1 MKSTVS
7 LIIAAILAGT
17 LIVSCRNDRYVAS
30 VTELQLASVSPSTG
44 YSGGIVKVLGRNF
57 SEVFGE
63 NKVFVGELEAQVL
76 EYNAWD
82 LTIVLPAQAPG
93 VYEITVQTPKG
104 TVSGLQFEYR
114 EKPEHEYVLS
124 TIAGGSTGFEDGNGA
139 DAKIHQPEGLAMD
152 RGGNLW
158 ITQRGTSGHAIRR
171 MDPNYNV
178 TTVVETELPWHCV
191 FDAAGDFYFTAK
203 DKASVFKVTPE
214 GELSAVTFTGGVLDN
229 PMDVEFDNDG
239 AMWIASRNNNVVYVV
254 KDGAVK
260 ETYKV
265 TYPTCLAL
273 DAKGRMII
281 GSTTAGYMYMVED
294 GELVT
299 IAGNGQYA
307 KSDNPDGVSGDTS
320 TASVGQ
326 TNGVFAAKDGSI
338 WFCDVSNQ
346 LVRKLSPD
354 ASGDYAKG
362 RIETIASGF
371 YPSDVYVT
379 DDCMRIYVSSATS
392 HTIRLIEVF

>member
-17 LIVSCRNDRYVAS
+17 VIVSCRNDRYVAS

-44 YSGGIVKVLGRNF
+44 YSGGIVKILGRNF

-63 NKVFVGELEAQVL
+63 NRVFVGELEAQVL

-114 EKPEHEYVLS
+114 EKPEHSYYVS
-124 TIAGGSTGFEDGNGA
+124 IIAGSSAGTVDGTGTQAQFNY
-139 DAKIHQPEGLAMD
+139 PEGLTMD
-152 RGGNLW
+152 SGGNLW
-158 ITQRGTSGHAIRR
+158 IAQRGATYSIRK
-171 MDPNYNV
+171 MDQNYNV
-178 TTVVETELPWHCV
+178 TTVVETELPWHCA

-214 GELSAVTFTGGVLDN
+214 GELSAVTFTGGALDN

-239 AMWIASRNNNVVYVV
+239 AMWIASRNNNIVYVV
-254 KDGAVK
+254 KDGAVTK
-260 ETYKV
+260 TYDV

-307 KSDNPDGVSGDTS
+307 KSDNPNGVSGDTS
-320 TASVGQ
+320 TASIGQ
-326 TNGVFAAKDGSI
+326 INGVFAAADGSI
-338 WFCDVSNQ
+338 WFCDVVNEQ
-346 LVRKLSPD
+346 VRKFSPD

-371 YPSDVYVT
+371 RPSDVYVT
-379 DDCMRIYVSSATS
+379 DDCTRIYVSSATTY
-392 HTIRLIEVF
+392 TIRLIEVF

>member
-7 LIIAAILAGT
+7 LIIA
-17 LIVSCRNDRYVAS
+17 YVAS

-44 YSGGIVKVLGRNF
+44 YSGGIVKILGRNF

-63 NKVFVGELEAQVL
+63 NRVFVGELEAQVL

-82 LTIVLPAQAPG
+82 LTIVLPAQEPG
-93 VYEITVQTPKG
+93 LYEITVQTPKG

-114 EKPEHEYVLS
+114 EKPEHSYYIS
-124 TIAGGSTGFEDGNGA
+124 IIAGSSAGTVDGNGTQA
-139 DAKIHQPEGLAMD
+139 QFNYPEGLAMD
-152 RGGNLW
+152 SDGNLW
-158 ITQRGTSGHAIRR
+158 IAQRGATYSIRK
-171 MDPNYNV
+171 MDQNYNV
-178 TTVVETELPWHCV
+178 STVVKTELPWHCA

-214 GELSAVTFTGGVLDN
+214 GELSAVTFTGGALDN

-239 AMWIASRNNNVVYVV
+239 AMWVASRNNNIVYVV
-254 KDGAVK
+254 KDGAVTK
-260 ETYKV
+260 TYDV

-273 DAKGRMII
+273 DGKGRMII

-294 GELVT
+294 GELVA
-299 IAGNGQYA
+299 IAGNGEYA

-338 WFCDVSNQ
+338 WFCDVANE

-354 ASGDYAKG
+354 ASGDYTKG
-362 RIETIASGF
+362 RIETIANGF
-371 YPSDVYVT
+371 RPSDVYVT
-379 DDCMRIYVSSATS
+379 DDCTRIYVSSATTY
-392 HTIRLIEVF
+392 TIRLIEVF

>member
-30 VTELQLASVSPSTG
+30 VTELQLVSVSPSTG
-44 YSGGIVKVLGRNF
+44 YSGGIVKILGRNF

-63 NKVFVGELEAQVL
+63 NRVFVGELEAQVL

-114 EKPEHEYVLS
+114 EKPEHSYYVS
-124 TIAGGSTGFEDGNGA
+124 IIAGSSAGTVDGTGTQAQFNY
-139 DAKIHQPEGLAMD
+139 PEGLTMD
-152 RGGNLW
+152 SGGNLW
-158 ITQRGTSGHAIRR
+158 IAQRGATYSIRK
-171 MDPNYNV
+171 MDQNYNV
-178 TTVVETELPWHCV
+178 TTVVETELPWHCA

-214 GELSAVTFTGGVLDN
+214 GELSAVTFTGGALDN

-239 AMWIASRNNNVVYVV
+239 AMWIASRNNNIVYVV
-254 KDGAVK
+254 KDGAVTK
-260 ETYKV
+260 TYDV

-307 KSDNPDGVSGDTS
+307 KSDNPNGVSGDTS

-326 TNGVFAAKDGSI
+326 INGVFAAADGSI
-338 WFCDVSNQ
+338 WFCDVVNEQ
-346 LVRKLSPD
+346 VRKFSPD

-371 YPSDVYVT
+371 RPSDVYVT
-379 DDCMRIYVSSATS
+379 DDCTRIYVSSATTY
-392 HTIRLIEVF
+392 TIRLIEVF

>member
-7 LIIAAILAGT
+7 LIIAAILVGT

-30 VTELQLASVSPSTG
+30 VTELQLVSVSPSTG
-44 YSGGIVKVLGRNF
+44 YSGGIVKILGRNF

-63 NKVFVGELEAQVL
+63 NKVFIGELEAQVL

-82 LTIVLPAQAPG
+82 LTVVLPAQAPG

-114 EKPEHEYVLS
+114 EKPEHSYYVS
-124 TIAGGSTGFEDGNGA
+124 IIAGSSAGTVDGTGTQAQFNY
-139 DAKIHQPEGLAMD
+139 PEGLAMD
-152 RGGNLW
+152 SEGNLW
-158 ITQRGTSGHAIRR
+158 ITQRGATYSIRK
-171 MDPNYNV
+171 MDQNYNV
-178 TTVVETELPWHCV
+178 TTVVETELPWHCA

-214 GELSAVTFTGGVLDN
+214 GELSAVTFTGGALDN

-239 AMWIASRNNNVVYVV
+239 AMWIASRNNNIVYVV
-254 KDGAVK
+254 KDGAVTK
-260 ETYKV
+260 TYDV

-307 KSDNPDGVSGDTS
+307 KSDNPNGVSGDTS

-326 TNGVFAAKDGSI
+326 INGVFAAADGSI
-338 WFCDVSNQ
+338 WFCDVVNEQ
-346 LVRKLSPD
+346 VRKFSPD

-371 YPSDVYVT
+371 RPSDVYVT
-379 DDCMRIYVSSATS
+379 DDCTRIYVSSATTY
-392 HTIRLIEVF
+392 TIRLIEVF

>member
-1 MKSTVS
+1 MS
-7 LIIAAILAGT
+7 
-17 LIVSCRNDRYVAS
+17 S
-30 VTELQLASVSPSTG
+30 VTELQLVSVSPSTG
-44 YSGGIVKVLGRNF
+44 YSGGIVKILGRNF

-63 NKVFVGELEAQVL
+63 NRVFVGELEAQVL

-114 EKPEHEYVLS
+114 EKPEHSYYVS
-124 TIAGGSTGFEDGNGA
+124 IIAGSSAGTVDGTGTQAQFNY
-139 DAKIHQPEGLAMD
+139 PEGLTMD
-152 RGGNLW
+152 SGGNLW
-158 ITQRGTSGHAIRR
+158 IAQRGATYSIRK
-171 MDPNYNV
+171 MDQNYNV
-178 TTVVETELPWHCV
+178 TTVVETELPWHCA

-214 GELSAVTFTGGVLDN
+214 GELSAVTFTGGALDN

-239 AMWIASRNNNVVYVV
+239 AMWIASRNNNIVYVV
-254 KDGAVK
+254 KDGAVTK
-260 ETYKV
+260 TYDV

-307 KSDNPDGVSGDTS
+307 KSDNPNGVSGDTS

-326 TNGVFAAKDGSI
+326 INGVFAAADGSI
-338 WFCDVSNQ
+338 WFCDVVNEQ
-346 LVRKLSPD
+346 VRKFSPD

-371 YPSDVYVT
+371 RPSDVYVT
-379 DDCMRIYVSSATS
+379 DDCTRIYVSSATTY
-392 HTIRLIEVF
+392 TIRLIEVF

>member
-17 LIVSCRNDRYVAS
+17 VIVSCRNDRYVAS

-44 YSGGIVKVLGRNF
+44 YSGGIVKILGRNF

-63 NKVFVGELEAQVL
+63 NRVFVGELEAQVL

-82 LTIVLPAQAPG
+82 LTVVLPAQEPG
-93 VYEITVQTPKG
+93 LYEITVQTPKG

-114 EKPEHEYVLS
+114 EKPEHSYYVS
-124 TIAGGSTGFEDGNGA
+124 IIAGSSAGTVDGNGTQA
-139 DAKIHQPEGLAMD
+139 QFNYPEGLAMD
-152 RGGNLW
+152 SEGNLW
-158 ITQRGTSGHAIRR
+158 ITQRGTSGTAIRK

-178 TTVVETELPWHCV
+178 TTVVKTELPWHCA

-203 DKASVFKVTPE
+203 GKASVFKVTPE

-239 AMWIASRNNNVVYVV
+239 AMWVASRDNNIVYVV
-254 KDGAVK
+254 KDGAVTK
-260 ETYKV
+260 TYDV
-265 TYPTCLAL
+265 TDPTCFAL
-273 DAKGRMII
+273 DGKGRMII

-294 GELVT
+294 GELVA
-299 IAGNGQYA
+299 IAGNGEYA

-326 TNGVFAAKDGSI
+326 TNGMFAAKDGSI

-346 LVRKLSPD
+346 LVRKLTPD
-354 ASGDYAKG
+354 ASGDYTKG

-379 DDCMRIYVSSATS
+379 DDCTRIYVSSATS
-392 HTIRLIEVF
+392 QSIRLIEVF

>member
-17 LIVSCRNDRYVAS
+17 VIVSCRNDRYVAS

-44 YSGGIVKVLGRNF
+44 YSGGIVKILGRNF

-63 NKVFVGELEAQVL
+63 NRVFVGELEAQVL

-114 EKPEHEYVLS
+114 EKPEHSYYVS
-124 TIAGGSTGFEDGNGA
+124 IIAGSSAGTVDGTGTQAQFNY
-139 DAKIHQPEGLAMD
+139 PEGLTMD
-152 RGGNLW
+152 SGGNLW
-158 ITQRGTSGHAIRR
+158 IAQRGATYSIRK
-171 MDPNYNV
+171 MDQNYNV
-178 TTVVETELPWHCV
+178 TTVVETELPWHCA

-214 GELSAVTFTGGVLDN
+214 GELSAVTFTGGALDN

-239 AMWIASRNNNVVYVV
+239 AMWIASRNNNIVYVV
-254 KDGAVK
+254 KDGAVTK
-260 ETYKV
+260 TYDV

-307 KSDNPDGVSGDTS
+307 KSDNPNGVSGDTS

-326 TNGVFAAKDGSI
+326 INGVFAAADGSI
-338 WFCDVSNQ
+338 WFCDVVNEQ
-346 LVRKLSPD
+346 VRKFSPD

-371 YPSDVYVT
+371 RPSDVYVT
-379 DDCMRIYVSSATS
+379 DDCTRIYVSSATTY
-392 HTIRLIEVF
+392 TIRLIEVF

>member
-1 MKSTVS
+1 MRSTVS
-7 LIIAAILAGT
+7 LIIAAILVGT

-30 VTELQLASVSPSTG
+30 VTELQLVSVSPSTG
-44 YSGGIVKVLGRNF
+44 YSGGIVKILGRNF

-63 NKVFVGELEAQVL
+63 NKVFIGELEAQVL

-82 LTIVLPAQAPG
+82 LTVVLPAQAPG

-114 EKPEHEYVLS
+114 EKPEHSYYVS
-124 TIAGGSTGFEDGNGA
+124 IIAGSSAGTVDGTGTQAQFNY
-139 DAKIHQPEGLAMD
+139 PEGLTMD
-152 RGGNLW
+152 SGGNLW
-158 ITQRGTSGHAIRR
+158 IAQRGATYSIRK
-171 MDPNYNV
+171 MDQNYNV
-178 TTVVETELPWHCV
+178 TTVVETELPWHCA

-214 GELSAVTFTGGVLDN
+214 GELSAVTFTGGALDN

-239 AMWIASRNNNVVYVV
+239 AMWIASRNNNIVYVV
-254 KDGAVK
+254 KDGAVTK
-260 ETYKV
+260 TYDV

-307 KSDNPDGVSGDTS
+307 KSDNPNGVSGDTS

-326 TNGVFAAKDGSI
+326 INGVFAAADGSI
-338 WFCDVSNQ
+338 WFCDVVNEQ
-346 LVRKLSPD
+346 VRKFSPD

-371 YPSDVYVT
+371 RPSDVYVT
-379 DDCMRIYVSSATS
+379 DDCTRIYVSSATTY
-392 HTIRLIEVF
+392 TIRLIEVF

>member
-7 LIIAAILAGT
+7 LIIAVILAGA
-17 LIVSCRNDRYVAS
+17 VMSSCRNDRYVAS

-44 YSGGIVKVLGRNF
+44 YSGGIVKILGRNF

-63 NKVFVGELEAQVL
+63 NKVFIGELEAQVL

-82 LTIVLPAQAPG
+82 LTVVLPAQEPG
-93 VYEITVQTPKG
+93 IYEITVQTPKG

-114 EKPEHEYVLS
+114 EKPEHEYIVS
-124 TIAGGSTGFEDGNGA
+124 TIAGGAAGFEDGNGA
-139 DAKIHQPEGLAMD
+139 DAKIHQPEGIAMD
-152 RGGNLW
+152 SDGNLW
-158 ITQRGTSGHAIRR
+158 ITQRGTSGHAVRK
-171 MDPNYNV
+171 MDAGYNV
-178 TTVVETELPWHCV
+178 TTVAETELPWHCA
-191 FDAAGDFYFTAK
+191 FDASGDFYFTAK
-203 DKASVFKVTPE
+203 DKASVFRLTPE
-214 GELSAVTFTGGVLDN
+214 GQLSAVEIAGGVLDN
-229 PMDVEFDNDG
+229 PMDVEFDNEG
-239 AMWIASRNNNVVYVV
+239 AMWVASRNNDKVYVV
-254 KDGAVK
+254 TGGAVTK
-260 ETYKV
+260 TYEVKF
-265 TYPTCLAL
+265 PTCLDL
-273 DAKGRMII
+273 DGQGRMII
-281 GSTTAGYMYMVED
+281 GSTTAGYMYMVKD

-299 IAGNGQYA
+299 IAGNGEYA
-307 KSDNPDGVSGDTS
+307 KSENPDGVAGDTS

-346 LVRKLSPD
+346 LVRKLTPD

-379 DDCMRIYVSSATS
+379 DDCMKIYVSSATTN
-392 HTIRLIEVF
+392 TIRLIEVF

>member
-7 LIIAAILAGT
+7 LIIAAILVGT

-30 VTELQLASVSPSTG
+30 VTELQLVSVSPSTG
-44 YSGGIVKVLGRNF
+44 YSGGIVKILGRNF

-63 NKVFVGELEAQVL
+63 NRVFVGELEAQVL

-114 EKPEHEYVLS
+114 EKPEHSYYVS
-124 TIAGGSTGFEDGNGA
+124 IIAGSSAGTVDGTGTQAQFNY
-139 DAKIHQPEGLAMD
+139 PEGLTMD
-152 RGGNLW
+152 SGGNLW
-158 ITQRGTSGHAIRR
+158 IAQRGATYSIRK
-171 MDPNYNV
+171 MDQNYNV
-178 TTVVETELPWHCV
+178 TTVVETELPWHCA

-214 GELSAVTFTGGVLDN
+214 GELSAVTFTGGALDN

-239 AMWIASRNNNVVYVV
+239 AMWIASRNNNIVYVV
-254 KDGAVK
+254 KDGAVTK
-260 ETYKV
+260 TYDV

-307 KSDNPDGVSGDTS
+307 KSDNPNGVSGDTS

-326 TNGVFAAKDGSI
+326 INGVFAAADGSI
-338 WFCDVSNQ
+338 WFCDVANEQ
-346 LVRKLSPD
+346 VRKFSPD

-371 YPSDVYVT
+371 RPSDVYVT
-379 DDCMRIYVSSATS
+379 DDCTRIYVSSATTY
-392 HTIRLIEVF
+392 TIRLIEVF

>member
-7 LIIAAILAGT
+7 LIIAAILVGT

-30 VTELQLASVSPSTG
+30 VTELQLVSVSPSTG
-44 YSGGIVKVLGRNF
+44 YSGGIVKILGRNF

-63 NKVFVGELEAQVL
+63 NRVFVGELEAQVL

-114 EKPEHEYVLS
+114 EKPEHSYYVS
-124 TIAGGSTGFEDGNGA
+124 IIAGSSAGTVDGTGTQAQFNY
-139 DAKIHQPEGLAMD
+139 PEGLTMD
-152 RGGNLW
+152 SGGNLW
-158 ITQRGTSGHAIRR
+158 IAQRGATYSIRK
-171 MDPNYNV
+171 MDQNYNV
-178 TTVVETELPWHCV
+178 TTVVETELPWHCA

-214 GELSAVTFTGGVLDN
+214 GELSAVTFTGGALDN

-239 AMWIASRNNNVVYVV
+239 AMWIASRNNNIVYVV
-254 KDGAVK
+254 KDGAVTK
-260 ETYKV
+260 TYDV

-307 KSDNPDGVSGDTS
+307 KSDNPNGVSGDTS
-320 TASVGQ
+320 TASIGQ
-326 TNGVFAAKDGSI
+326 INGVFAAADGSI
-338 WFCDVSNQ
+338 WFCDVVNEQ
-346 LVRKLSPD
+346 VRKFSPD

-371 YPSDVYVT
+371 RPSDVYVT
-379 DDCMRIYVSSATS
+379 DDCTRIYVSSATTY
-392 HTIRLIEVF
+392 TIRLIEVF

>member
-7 LIIAAILAGT
+7 LIIAAILVGT

-30 VTELQLASVSPSTG
+30 VTELQLVSVSPSTG
-44 YSGGIVKVLGRNF
+44 YSGGIVKILGRNF

-63 NKVFVGELEAQVL
+63 NKVFIGELEAQVL

-82 LTIVLPAQAPG
+82 LTVVLPAQAPG

-114 EKPEHEYVLS
+114 EKPEHSYYVS
-124 TIAGGSTGFEDGNGA
+124 IIAGSSAGTVDGTGTQAQFNY
-139 DAKIHQPEGLAMD
+139 PEGLTMD
-152 RGGNLW
+152 SGGNLW
-158 ITQRGTSGHAIRR
+158 IAQRGATYSIRK
-171 MDPNYNV
+171 MDQNYNV
-178 TTVVETELPWHCV
+178 TTVVETELPWHCA

-214 GELSAVTFTGGVLDN
+214 GELSAVTFTGGALDN

-239 AMWIASRNNNVVYVV
+239 AMWVASRNNNIVYVV
-254 KDGAVK
+254 KDGAVTK
-260 ETYKV
+260 TYDV

-307 KSDNPDGVSGDTS
+307 KSDNPNGVSGDTS

-326 TNGVFAAKDGSI
+326 INGVFAAADGSI
-338 WFCDVSNQ
+338 WFCDVVNEQ
-346 LVRKLSPD
+346 VRKFSPD

-371 YPSDVYVT
+371 RPSDVYVT
-379 DDCMRIYVSSATS
+379 DDCTRIYVSSATTY
-392 HTIRLIEVF
+392 TIRLIEVF

>member
-7 LIIAAILAGT
+7 LIIAAILVGT

-30 VTELQLASVSPSTG
+30 VTELQLVSVSPSTG
-44 YSGGIVKVLGRNF
+44 YSGGIVKILGRNF

-63 NKVFVGELEAQVL
+63 NRVFVGELEAQVL

-114 EKPEHEYVLS
+114 EKPEHSYYVS
-124 TIAGGSTGFEDGNGA
+124 IIAGSSAGTVDGTGTQAQFNY
-139 DAKIHQPEGLAMD
+139 PEGLTMD
-152 RGGNLW
+152 SGGNLW
-158 ITQRGTSGHAIRR
+158 IAQRGATYSIRK
-171 MDPNYNV
+171 MDQNYNV
-178 TTVVETELPWHCV
+178 TTVVETELPWHCA

-214 GELSAVTFTGGVLDN
+214 GELSAVTFTGGALDN

-239 AMWIASRNNNVVYVV
+239 AMWIASRNNNIVYVV
-254 KDGAVK
+254 KDGAVTK
-260 ETYKV
+260 TYDV

-307 KSDNPDGVSGDTS
+307 KSDNPNGVSGDTS

-326 TNGVFAAKDGSI
+326 INGVFAAADGSI
-338 WFCDVSNQ
+338 WFCDVVNEQ
-346 LVRKLSPD
+346 VRKFSPD

-371 YPSDVYVT
+371 RPSDVYVT
-379 DDCMRIYVSSATS
+379 DDCTRIYVSSATTY
-392 HTIRLIEVF
+392 TIRLIEVF

>member
-7 LIIAAILAGT
+7 LIIAAILVGT

-44 YSGGIVKVLGRNF
+44 YSGGIVKILGRNF

-63 NKVFVGELEAQVL
+63 NKVFIGELEAQVL

-82 LTIVLPAQAPG
+82 LTVVLPAQAPG

-114 EKPEHEYVLS
+114 EKPEHSYYVS
-124 TIAGGSTGFEDGNGA
+124 IIAGSSAGTVDGTGTQAQFNY
-139 DAKIHQPEGLAMD
+139 PEGLTMD
-152 RGGNLW
+152 SGGNLW
-158 ITQRGTSGHAIRR
+158 IAQRGATYSIRK
-171 MDPNYNV
+171 MDQNYNV
-178 TTVVETELPWHCV
+178 TTVVETELPWHCA

-214 GELSAVTFTGGVLDN
+214 GELSAVTFTGGALDN

-239 AMWIASRNNNVVYVV
+239 AMWIASRNNNIVYVV
-254 KDGAVK
+254 KDGAVTK
-260 ETYKV
+260 TYDV

-307 KSDNPDGVSGDTS
+307 KSDNPNGVSGDTS

-326 TNGVFAAKDGSI
+326 INGVFAAADGSI
-338 WFCDVSNQ
+338 WFCDVVNEQ
-346 LVRKLSPD
+346 VRKFSPD

-371 YPSDVYVT
+371 RPSDVYVT
-379 DDCMRIYVSSATS
+379 DDCTRIYVSSATTY
-392 HTIRLIEVF
+392 TIRLIEVF

>member
-17 LIVSCRNDRYVAS
+17 VIVSCRNERYVAS

-44 YSGGIVKVLGRNF
+44 YSGGIVKILGRNF

-63 NKVFVGELEAQVL
+63 NRVFVGELEAQVL

-114 EKPEHEYVLS
+114 EKPEHSYYVS
-124 TIAGGSTGFEDGNGA
+124 IIAGSSAGTVDGTGTQAQFNY
-139 DAKIHQPEGLAMD
+139 PEGLTMD
-152 RGGNLW
+152 SGGNLW
-158 ITQRGTSGHAIRR
+158 IAQRGATYSIRK
-171 MDPNYNV
+171 MDQNYNV
-178 TTVVETELPWHCV
+178 TTVVETELPWHCA
-191 FDAAGDFYFTAK
+191 FDAAGDVYFTAK

-214 GELSAVTFTGGVLDN
+214 GELSAVTFTGGALDN

-239 AMWIASRNNNVVYVV
+239 AMWIASRNNNIVYVV
-254 KDGAVK
+254 KDGAVTK
-260 ETYKV
+260 TYDV

-307 KSDNPDGVSGDTS
+307 KSDNPNGVSGDTS

-326 TNGVFAAKDGSI
+326 INGVFAAADGSI
-338 WFCDVSNQ
+338 WFCDVVNEQ
-346 LVRKLSPD
+346 VRKFSPD

-371 YPSDVYVT
+371 RPSDVYVT
-379 DDCMRIYVSSATS
+379 DDCTRIYVSSATTY
-392 HTIRLIEVF
+392 TIRLIEVF

>member
-17 LIVSCRNDRYVAS
+17 VIVSCRNDRYVAS
-30 VTELQLASVSPSTG
+30 VTELQLVSVSPSTG
-44 YSGGIVKVLGRNF
+44 YSGGIVKILGRNF

-63 NKVFVGELEAQVL
+63 NRVFVGELEAQVL

-114 EKPEHEYVLS
+114 EKPEHSYYVS
-124 TIAGGSTGFEDGNGA
+124 IIAGSSAGTVDGTGTQAQFNY
-139 DAKIHQPEGLAMD
+139 PEGLTMD
-152 RGGNLW
+152 SGGNLW
-158 ITQRGTSGHAIRR
+158 IAQRGATYSIRK
-171 MDPNYNV
+171 MDQNYNV
-178 TTVVETELPWHCV
+178 TTVVETELPWHCA

-214 GELSAVTFTGGVLDN
+214 GELSAVTFTGGALDN

-239 AMWIASRNNNVVYVV
+239 AMWIASRNNNIVYVV
-254 KDGAVK
+254 KDGAVTK
-260 ETYKV
+260 TYDV

-307 KSDNPDGVSGDTS
+307 KSDNPNGVSGDTS

-326 TNGVFAAKDGSI
+326 INGVFAAADGSI
-338 WFCDVSNQ
+338 WFCDVVNEQ
-346 LVRKLSPD
+346 VRKFSPD

-371 YPSDVYVT
+371 RPSDVYVT
-379 DDCMRIYVSSATS
+379 DDCTRIYVSSATTY
-392 HTIRLIEVF
+392 TIRLIEVF

>member
-7 LIIAAILAGT
+7 LIIAVILAGA
-17 LIVSCRNDRYVAS
+17 VMSSCRNDRYVAS
-30 VTELQLASVSPSTG
+30 VTELQLVSVSPSTG
-44 YSGGIVKVLGRNF
+44 YSGGIVKILGRNF

-63 NKVFVGELEAQVL
+63 NRVFVGELEAQVL

-114 EKPEHEYVLS
+114 EKPEHSYYVS
-124 TIAGGSTGFEDGNGA
+124 IIAGSSAGTVDGTGTQAQFNY
-139 DAKIHQPEGLAMD
+139 PEGLTMD
-152 RGGNLW
+152 SGGNLW
-158 ITQRGTSGHAIRR
+158 IAQRGATYSIRK
-171 MDPNYNV
+171 MDQNYNV
-178 TTVVETELPWHCV
+178 TTVVETELPWHCA

-214 GELSAVTFTGGVLDN
+214 GELSAVTFTGGALDN

-239 AMWIASRNNNVVYVV
+239 AMWIASRNNNIVYVV
-254 KDGAVK
+254 KDGAVTK
-260 ETYKV
+260 TYDV

-299 IAGNGQYA
+299 IAGNGEYA
-307 KSDNPDGVSGDTS
+307 KSDNPNGVSGDTS

-326 TNGVFAAKDGSI
+326 INGVFAAADGSI
-338 WFCDVSNQ
+338 WFCDVVNEQ
-346 LVRKLSPD
+346 VRKFSPD

-371 YPSDVYVT
+371 RPSDVYVT
-379 DDCMRIYVSSATS
+379 DDCTRIYVSSATTY
-392 HTIRLIEVF
+392 TIRLIEVF

>member
-7 LIIAAILAGT
+7 LITAAILVGT

-30 VTELQLASVSPSTG
+30 VTELQLVSVSPSTG
-44 YSGGIVKVLGRNF
+44 YSGGIVKILGRNF

-63 NKVFVGELEAQVL
+63 NKVFIGELEAQVL

-82 LTIVLPAQAPG
+82 LTVVLPAQAPG

-114 EKPEHEYVLS
+114 EKPEHSYYVS
-124 TIAGGSTGFEDGNGA
+124 IIAGSSAGTVDGTGTQAQFNY
-139 DAKIHQPEGLAMD
+139 PEGLTMD
-152 RGGNLW
+152 SGGNLW
-158 ITQRGTSGHAIRR
+158 IAQRGATYSIRK
-171 MDPNYNV
+171 MDQNYNV
-178 TTVVETELPWHCV
+178 TTVVETELPWHCA

-214 GELSAVTFTGGVLDN
+214 GELSAVTFTGGALDN

-239 AMWIASRNNNVVYVV
+239 AMWIASRNNNIVYVV
-254 KDGAVK
+254 KDGAVTK
-260 ETYKV
+260 TYDV

-307 KSDNPDGVSGDTS
+307 KSDNPNGVSGDTS

-326 TNGVFAAKDGSI
+326 INGVFAAADGSI
-338 WFCDVSNQ
+338 WFCDVANEQ
-346 LVRKLSPD
+346 VRKFSPD

-371 YPSDVYVT
+371 RPSDVYVT
-379 DDCMRIYVSSATS
+379 DDCTRIYVSSATTY
-392 HTIRLIEVF
+392 TIRLIEVF

>member
-17 LIVSCRNDRYVAS
+17 VIVSCRNDRYVAS

-44 YSGGIVKVLGRNF
+44 YSGGIVKILGRNF

-63 NKVFVGELEAQVL
+63 NRVFVGELEAQVL

-114 EKPEHEYVLS
+114 EKPEHSYYVS
-124 TIAGGSTGFEDGNGA
+124 IIAGSSAGTVDGTGTQAQFNY
-139 DAKIHQPEGLAMD
+139 PEGLTMD
-152 RGGNLW
+152 SGGNLW
-158 ITQRGTSGHAIRR
+158 IAQRGATYSIRK
-171 MDPNYNV
+171 MDQNCNV
-178 TTVVETELPWHCV
+178 TTVVETELPWHCA

-214 GELSAVTFTGGVLDN
+214 GELSAVTFTGGALDN

-239 AMWIASRNNNVVYVV
+239 AMWIASRNNNIVYVV
-254 KDGAVK
+254 KDGAVTK
-260 ETYKV
+260 TYDV

-307 KSDNPDGVSGDTS
+307 KSDNPNGVSGDTS

-326 TNGVFAAKDGSI
+326 INGVFAAADGSI
-338 WFCDVSNQ
+338 WFCDVVNEQ
-346 LVRKLSPD
+346 VRKFSPD

-371 YPSDVYVT
+371 RPSDVYVT
-379 DDCMRIYVSSATS
+379 DDCTRIYVSSATTY
-392 HTIRLIEVF
+392 TIRLIEVF

>member
-7 LIIAAILAGT
+7 LIIAAILVGT

-30 VTELQLASVSPSTG
+30 VTELQLVSVSPSTG
-44 YSGGIVKVLGRNF
+44 YSGGIVKILGRNF

-63 NKVFVGELEAQVL
+63 NKVFIGELEAQVL

-82 LTIVLPAQAPG
+82 LTVVLPAQAPG

-114 EKPEHEYVLS
+114 EKPEHSYYVS
-124 TIAGGSTGFEDGNGA
+124 IIAGSSAGTVDGTGTQAQFNY
-139 DAKIHQPEGLAMD
+139 PEGLTMD
-152 RGGNLW
+152 SGGNLW
-158 ITQRGTSGHAIRR
+158 IAQRGATYSIRK
-171 MDPNYNV
+171 MDQNYNV
-178 TTVVETELPWHCV
+178 TTVVETELPWHCA

-214 GELSAVTFTGGVLDN
+214 GELSAVTFTGGALDN

-239 AMWIASRNNNVVYVV
+239 AMWIASRNNNIVYVV
-254 KDGAVK
+254 KDGAVTK
-260 ETYKV
+260 TYDV

-307 KSDNPDGVSGDTS
+307 KSDNPNGVSGDTS

-326 TNGVFAAKDGSI
+326 INGVFAAADGSI
-338 WFCDVSNQ
+338 WFCDVVNEQ
-346 LVRKLSPD
+346 VRKFSPD

-371 YPSDVYVT
+371 RPSDVYVT
-379 DDCMRIYVSSATS
+379 DDCTRIYVSSATTY
-392 HTIRLIEVF
+392 TIRLIEVF

>member
-17 LIVSCRNDRYVAS
+17 VIVSCRNERYVAS

-44 YSGGIVKVLGRNF
+44 YSGGIVKILGRNF

-63 NKVFVGELEAQVL
+63 NRVFVGELEAQVL

-114 EKPEHEYVLS
+114 EKPEHSYYVS
-124 TIAGGSTGFEDGNGA
+124 IIAGSSAGTVDGTGTQAQFNY
-139 DAKIHQPEGLAMD
+139 PEGLTMD
-152 RGGNLW
+152 SGGNLW
-158 ITQRGTSGHAIRR
+158 IAQRGATYSIRK
-171 MDPNYNV
+171 MDQNYNV
-178 TTVVETELPWHCV
+178 TTVVETELPWHCA

-214 GELSAVTFTGGVLDN
+214 GELSAVTFTGGALDN

-239 AMWIASRNNNVVYVV
+239 AMWIASRNNNIVYVV
-254 KDGAVK
+254 KDGAVTK
-260 ETYKV
+260 TYDV

-307 KSDNPDGVSGDTS
+307 KSDNPNGVSGDTS

-326 TNGVFAAKDGSI
+326 INGVFAAADGSI
-338 WFCDVSNQ
+338 WFCDVVNEQ
-346 LVRKLSPD
+346 VRKFSPD

-371 YPSDVYVT
+371 RPSDVYVT
-379 DDCMRIYVSSATS
+379 DDCTRIYVSSATTY
-392 HTIRLIEVF
+392 TIRLIEVF